1 MYLMMSQ
8 KTAQDTGVSV
18 DDLFKKA
25 IEGAPQLQELGLSF
39 SGSVKLLGAFE
50 QAGVDGS
57 AALSSLSKAAVG
69 YAKDGKSL
77 SDGLA
82 ETQDKILNATNQ
94 TEALN
99 AAAEVF
105 GTKGAVRM
113 VDAIQRGV
121 LNLNDLGGAA
131 SDSQGTVETTFE
143 NTLNPIDEETV
154 ALNNAKLAM
163 AEFWWCDFRSS
174 SPNP

>member
-1 MYLMMSQ
+1 MQ
-8 KTAQDTGVSV
+8 
-18 DDLFKKA
+18 
-25 IEGAPQLQELGLSF
+25 
-39 SGSVKLLGAFE
+39 
-50 QAGVDGS
+50 
-57 AALSSLSKAAVG
+57 
-69 YAKDGKSL
+69 KDGKSL

-121 LNLNDLGGAA
+121 LNLNDLGGRCIRQ
-131 SDSQGTVETTFE
+131 SRNCG
-143 NTLNPIDEETV
+143 N
-154 ALNNAKLAM
+154 
-163 AEFWWCDFRSS
+163 DFRKYFKSD
-174 SPNP
+174 

>member
-1 MYLMMSQ
+1 MSVFHMSSDDLDSVLDDVA

-69 YAKDGKSL
+69 YAKG
-77 SDGLA
+77 
-82 ETQDKILNATNQ
+82 
-94 TEALN
+94 
-99 AAAEVF
+99 
-105 GTKGAVRM
+105 R
-113 VDAIQRGV
+113 
-121 LNLNDLGGAA
+121 
-131 SDSQGTVETTFE
+131 
-143 NTLNPIDEETV
+143 
-154 ALNNAKLAM
+154 
-163 AEFWWCDFRSS
+163 
-174 SPNP
+174 